1 MAFFEKR
8 NWKNITSGILLLCSV
23 IALLLALNLS
33 PYPADSQVAA
43 QKVQKVVTVRMK
55 QLDSYVQRALEE
67 DNTQWMDLGEVPE
80 DMVIYRYV
88 NDTLQ
93 SWANTFTVSNDDI
106 GRKVVVQQFTSQ
118 RASLSSPLLAVTPVV
133 QYLNLGP
140 TWYLTY
146 LKEEGDTKVIAGLE
160 IMSETLSTQGNGV
173 NPSLGLGSQ
182 FSVKPLSF
190 SGGSAVSFGDVPQF
204 KILFDTF
211 KSYTLSKSY
220 MIWVALLL
228 FVAAMLL
235 FLSAERTLRR
245 YYIVL
250 AGLLAVL
257 VGMYLFGFRLQEET
271 EMFSPTL
278 YADGPLLYSLAA
290 VIIINLAITLL
301 VGTTY
306 MIRGELYRRLQEKKS
321 SVPLAVLSVCAVIMI
336 LGILVHSFFAMR
348 SIILNSSINLELYKF
363 DALSW
368 YTLVVYASFLSV
380 LMMIPLLV
388 QLLRPALKKWLN
400 IHMETMSRTNLA
412 IYALLISFFMVN
424 VAATFG
430 FRKEQDRAGL
440 WANRLS
446 IDRDITLELE
456 LRTVENEIASDV
468 LIASLSMLDNTNSI
482 VLNRIMDYY
491 MGRLSQDYDVSVFI
505 LNQDNVTPQA
515 VDYVNSR
522 MEDGYPIFDNSRFV
536 YSTTSKGHSRYAALF
551 TFYTGN
557 LGPSNMLLEVEP
569 KANKEDRGFSSLLG
583 YTSPG
588 RVTIPAQYSY
598 AKYEYGMLTSYRGA
612 YPYVRT
618 VSDELLE
625 DLSTSQRAYLV
636 KNAYSHFAN
645 KISDDEIIVIS
656 RPMISNSNFLLDF
669 IFIGLIAY
677 AALSIMAL
685 SRKRRPVME
694 KTYYRTRVTTILVAS
709 LVLTMVTLA
718 LVSVL
723 FVYRRNDANRHTMMV
738 EKISSVRNLLE
749 SRCRNVRDYAE
760 LSSQEFTSALET
772 VSDMTGSD
780 IMLYTPTGVAFKST
794 TQEVLDNMLFG
805 SRIDADAFKQI
816 SYDGSRYF
824 IKRDMLNGHRYY
836 SLYAPVCN
844 DSGQMLAIAS
854 SPYIASNYDFETEA
868 IIHTIALLC
877 VFLILMFVARILIGN
892 IVDRMFKPLS
902 QLGSKMGAS
911 NVDSL
916 EYLEYDKDDEITSL
930 VQSYN
935 KMVSDLSDST
945 RKLAQAER
953 DKAWSGMARQVAH
966 EIKNP
971 LTPMKLQLQRLIRL
985 KQKGDP
991 HWQDIF
997 DEVAKVVLDHIDI
1010 LSETANE
1017 FSTFAK
1023 LYTEEPTEMDLDL
1036 VLQEEIAMFDNREN
1050 IKINYMGL
1058 RDAKATGP
1066 KPQLTR
1072 VFVNLI
1078 NNAIQAVEEQGGGTI
1093 QVSLRNSSS
1102 GDGFYD
1108 IVFEDSG
1115 PGVASENVD
1124 KLFTPNFTTKSSG
1137 TGLGLAISRSIL
1149 ERCGAR
1155 ISYSRSFVL
1164 GGACFTIVYPK

>member
-1 MAFFEKR
+1 MTFFEKR

-146 LKEEGDTKVIAGLE
+146 LKEEGDTKAIAGLE

-368 YTLVVYASFLSV
+368 YTLVVYSSFLSV

-1050 IKINYMGL
+1050 IRINYMGL

>member
-182 FSVKPLSF
+182 FSIKPLSS
-190 SGGSAVSFGDVPQF
+190 SGGSAVSFEDVPQF

-228 FVAAMLL
+228 FVASMLL

-278 YADGPLLYSLAA
+278 YADGPLLSSLAA

-551 TFYTGN
+551 TFYAGN

-1050 IKINYMGL
+1050 IRINYMGL

>member
-1 MAFFEKR
+1 
-8 NWKNITSGILLLCSV
+8 
-23 IALLLALNLS
+23 
-33 PYPADSQVAA
+33 
-43 QKVQKVVTVRMK
+43 
-55 QLDSYVQRALEE
+55 
-67 DNTQWMDLGEVPE
+67 
-80 DMVIYRYV
+80 
-88 NDTLQ
+88 
-93 SWANTFTVSNDDI
+93 
-106 GRKVVVQQFTSQ
+106 
-118 RASLSSPLLAVTPVV
+118 
-133 QYLNLGP
+133 
-140 TWYLTY
+140 
-146 LKEEGDTKVIAGLE
+146 
-160 IMSETLSTQGNGV
+160 
-173 NPSLGLGSQ
+173 
-182 FSVKPLSF
+182 
-190 SGGSAVSFGDVPQF
+190 
-204 KILFDTF
+204 
-211 KSYTLSKSY
+211 
-220 MIWVALLL
+220 
-228 FVAAMLL
+228 
-235 FLSAERTLRR
+235 
-245 YYIVL
+245 
-250 AGLLAVL
+250 
-257 VGMYLFGFRLQEET
+257 
-271 EMFSPTL
+271 
-278 YADGPLLYSLAA
+278 
-290 VIIINLAITLL
+290 
-301 VGTTY
+301 
-306 MIRGELYRRLQEKKS
+306 
-321 SVPLAVLSVCAVIMI
+321 
-336 LGILVHSFFAMR
+336 
-348 SIILNSSINLELYKF
+348 
-363 DALSW
+363 
-368 YTLVVYASFLSV
+368 
-380 LMMIPLLV
+380 MMIPLLV

-400 IHMETMSRTNLA
+400 IHMEAMSRTNLA

-430 FRKEQDRAGL
+430 FRKEQDRVSL

-468 LIASLSMLDNTNSI
+468 LIASLSMLDNTNSV

-522 MEDGYPIFDNSRFV
+522 MEDGKPIFDNSRFV

-551 TFYTGN
+551 TFYAGE

-598 AKYEYGMLTSYRGA
+598 AKYESGMLTSYRGS

-618 VSDELLE
+618 VSDELLQ
-625 DLSTSQRAYLV
+625 DLSSSNRAYMV

-656 RPMISNSNFLLDF
+656 RPMIPSSNFLLAF

-749 SRCRNVRDYAE
+749 SRCRNVRDFSE

-805 SRIDADAFKQI
+805 SRIDADAFQKI

-902 QLGSKMGAS
+902 QLGNKMGAS